1 MEGTATVLVRTEGVV
16 VEEEVEEEAA
26 ALDGAGLTVV
36 VFKTRF

>member
-16 VEEEVEEEAA
+16 VEEEVEEAA